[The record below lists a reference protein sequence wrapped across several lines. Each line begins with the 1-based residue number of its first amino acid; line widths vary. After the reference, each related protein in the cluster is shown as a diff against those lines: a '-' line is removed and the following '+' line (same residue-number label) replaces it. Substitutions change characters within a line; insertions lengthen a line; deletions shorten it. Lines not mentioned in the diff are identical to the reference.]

1 MNTELKYLNNIVK
14 ALVKISD
21 NLARIQRKLVDV
33 ERSVVNSGKTRSPV
47 WSPKLLL
54 ELTLDT
60 DEPNLVLIDPNVI
73 ESVRPGEESTEVY
86 AVFGHDRGAY
96 REKYR
101 IRETTQEVADQLRL
115 MYSVELKLRERMDAH
130 SEPKPYKA
138 ESEEV

>member
-1 MNTELKYLNNIVK
+1 MNTELKYLKDIVK

-60 DEPNLVLIDPNVI
+60 DEPNLVLIDPNNI
-73 ESVRPGEESTEVY
+73 EAVRPGEESTEVY
-86 AVFGHDRGAY
+86 AVFGHARGAY
-96 REKYR
+96 REKYL
-101 IRETTQEVADQLRL
+101 IRETPDEVADQLRL
-115 MYSVELKLRERMDAH
+115 MYSVELKLRERMEGKD
-130 SEPKPYKA
+130 EQDDK
-138 ESEEV
+138 

>member
-1 MNTELKYLNNIVK
+1 MNTEIKYLRDIAKV
-14 ALVKISD
+14 LVKISD

-54 ELTLDT
+54 ELTLDK

-73 ESVRPGEESTEVY
+73 EVVRPGEESTEVY

-96 REKYR
+96 REKYL
-101 IRETTQEVADQLRL
+101 IRETPDEVAHQLRL
-115 MYSVELKLRERMDAH
+115 MYSVELKLRERMEGKD
-130 SEPKPYKA
+130 ERDDK
-138 ESEEV
+138 

>member
-1 MNTELKYLNNIVK
+1 MNTELKYLGNMVK

-21 NLARIQRKLVDV
+21 NLAGIQRKLVDV
-33 ERSVVNSGKTRSPV
+33 ERSVVNSGKSRSPV

-73 ESVRPGEESTEVY
+73 EAVRPAGESTEVY
-86 AVFGHDRGAY
+86 AAFGHDRGRGAY

-101 IRETTQEVADQLRL
+101 IRETPEEVADQLRL
-115 MYSVELKLRERMDAH
+115 MYSVELKLRERMEGKDARDD
-130 SEPKPYKA
+130 K
-138 ESEEV
+138 